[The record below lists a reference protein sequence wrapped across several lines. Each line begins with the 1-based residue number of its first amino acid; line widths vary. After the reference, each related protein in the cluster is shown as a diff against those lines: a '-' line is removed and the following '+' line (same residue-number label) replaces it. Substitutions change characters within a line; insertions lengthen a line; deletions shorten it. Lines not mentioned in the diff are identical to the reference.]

1 MNSKSPLRNSLWLLI
16 AVMAFFA
23 MAASSPQCAQST
35 QDRSFNPVFEPLV
48 NQCIQDCQATFKAEL
63 RTIRMVFKA
72 AKAACNGVPGC
83 VEEASIIKDASVAER
98 VVDKDACKAACDH
111 AQGAATGGQ

>member
-35 QDRSFNPVFEPLV
+35 QDRGLNPVFDPLT
-48 NQCIQDCQATFKAEL
+48 NECITKCNNDWREDWIDVKAE
-63 RTIRMVFKA
+63 FKM
-72 AKAACNGVPGC
+72 AKAECNGVPGC
-83 VEEASIIKDASVAER
+83 INEAAIIHDAAILEINGDR
-98 VVDKDACKAACDH
+98 DDCKEDCEH
-111 AQGAATGGQ
+111 LQGGVIGGQ